1 MRHFGFASLV
11 LTVWMG
17 LFSGDTKAGLLPVTV
32 TISADDVNHRYS
44 YGVVLTSDSV
54 LHTGDYFTVYD
65 FDGLQEG
72 SNMQPEGF
80 AFSSNLVG
88 VTPAGT
94 LPVDDPAISNV
105 TWTYTGPDT
114 VVGQTGLGNF
124 MVVSTYDTTTEGVF
138 AAFSHRE
145 IDGQPNANI
154 TEADVPVP
162 VATEVPQVPEPTSF
176 ALLGV
181 GLSLAFMLSLYR
193 RRFAC

>member
-17 LFSGDTKAGLLPVTV
+17 WFAGDSKAGLLPVNV
-32 TISADDVNHRYS
+32 TISADDVNYRYS

-54 LHTGDYFTVYD
+54 LRTGDYFTVYD
-65 FDGLQEG
+65 FQGLQEG
-72 SNMQPEGF
+72 SNMQPDGF
-80 AFSSNLVG
+80 AFSSGLVG
-88 VTPAGT
+88 ATPAGT
-94 LPVDDPAISNV
+94 VPVDDPAISNV

-145 IDGQPNANI
+145 IDGQPDANI

-162 VATEVPQVPEPTSF
+162 VANEVPQVPEPTSF
-176 ALLGV
+176 ALIGV